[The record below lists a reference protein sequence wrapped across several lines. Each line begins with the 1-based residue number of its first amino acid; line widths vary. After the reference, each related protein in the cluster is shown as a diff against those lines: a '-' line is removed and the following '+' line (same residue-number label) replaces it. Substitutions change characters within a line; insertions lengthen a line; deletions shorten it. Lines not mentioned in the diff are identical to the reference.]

1 MDSSLPLNREDYSQ
15 LNKKYIE
22 VYNFKMI
29 DQIFV
34 TEERPWSKIKEVIR
48 NIRTKYA
55 KYPDGF
61 KDFMLQGKMMWRK
74 SFMEE

>member
-48 NIRTKYA
+48 NIRTKCA
-55 KYPDGF
+55 KDPED
-61 KDFMLQGKMMWRK
+61 D
-74 SFMEE
+74 MEEKLHGRMITMAKRHF